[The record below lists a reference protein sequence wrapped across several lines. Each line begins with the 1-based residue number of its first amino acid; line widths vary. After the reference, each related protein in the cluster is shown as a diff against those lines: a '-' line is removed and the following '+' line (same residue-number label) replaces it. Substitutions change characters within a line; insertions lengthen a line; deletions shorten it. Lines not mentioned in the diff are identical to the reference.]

1 MPDVTIGPEGFL
13 IDAGLIAD
21 AFGLD
26 PGAVPRLMRGGVISG
41 RTETGVG
48 DDLGR
53 FRLTLYHGG
62 RALRLTVDAGGTIL
76 SRATFPAAPR
86 PRPRD

>member
-1 MPDVTIGPEGFL
+1 MPEVTIGPDGFE
-13 IDAGLIAD
+13 IDAGLIAE

-26 PGAVPRLMRGGVISG
+26 AGAVPRLMRQGVISG

-48 DDLGR
+48 DDEGR
-53 FRLTLYHGG
+53 FRLTLYHDG

-76 SRATFPAAPR
+76 SRATFPTAPR
-86 PRPRD
+86 PRPPG